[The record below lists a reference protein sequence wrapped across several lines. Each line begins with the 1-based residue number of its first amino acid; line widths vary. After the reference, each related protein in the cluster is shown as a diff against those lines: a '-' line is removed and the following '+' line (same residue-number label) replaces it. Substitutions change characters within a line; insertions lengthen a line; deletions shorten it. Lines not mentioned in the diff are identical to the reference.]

1 MLFKLIYMRRAS
13 FIEVI
18 KSPGILVGYL
28 ADYLIAEFSE
38 RGIIE
43 KAGPSVPIE
52 ESSITHTTSTP
63 TSVLASFSSFQTFNH
78 SA

>member
-28 ADYLIAEFSE
+28 SDYLIAEFQK
-38 RGIIE
+38 G
-43 KAGPSVPIE
+43 G
-52 ESSITHTTSTP
+52 
-63 TSVLASFSSFQTFNH
+63 
-78 SA
+78 